1 MAKKSTVIGL
11 PIVPYNQ
18 NKHSDVVQYLEY
30 IEDFLMKVY
39 TPDDAPPVPPEEESA
54 RRERVLKNVNVPLC
68 GDLLGRERVT
78 GAKKT
83 RMGCDLHTER
93 FDNITENA
101 TLWHA
106 KQSFLGVSCSKMSYI
121 VSSRKSLE
129 SCVIVSNL

>member
-1 MAKKSTVIGL
+1 
-11 PIVPYNQ
+11 
-18 NKHSDVVQYLEY
+18 
-30 IEDFLMKVY
+30 MKVY
-39 TPDDAPPVPPEEESA
+39 APDGEPPVPPGASSEEESA

-93 FDNITENA
+93 FDNITENV

-106 KQSFLGVSCSKMSYI
+106 NQSFLGVSCSNI
-121 VSSRKSLE
+121 RKTA
-129 SCVIVSNL
+129 VIVNCLIKPVCC

>member
-1 MAKKSTVIGL
+1 
-11 PIVPYNQ
+11 
-18 NKHSDVVQYLEY
+18 
-30 IEDFLMKVY
+30 MKVY
-39 TPDDAPPVPPEEESA
+39 TPDDDLPVPPGTSAEEESA

-106 KQSFLGVSCSKMSYI
+106 KQSFLGVSCSNVGYQPEKDLHVM
-121 VSSRKSLE
+121 
-129 SCVIVSNL
+129 

>member
-1 MAKKSTVIGL
+1 
-11 PIVPYNQ
+11 
-18 NKHSDVVQYLEY
+18 
-30 IEDFLMKVY
+30 MKVHA
-39 TPDDAPPVPPEEESA
+39 PDGEHPVPPAASSEEESA

-68 GDLLGRERVT
+68 GDLLGRERMT

-106 KQSFLGVSCSKMSYI
+106 KQSFLGVSCSNI
-121 VSSRKSLE
+121 RKTAVTVN
-129 SCVIVSNL
+129 CVIKPVCC

>member
-39 TPDDAPPVPPEEESA
+39 TPDDDPVPPGTSATEESA

-106 KQSFLGVSCSKMSYI
+106 KQSFLGVSCSDISYQPEKLLY
-121 VSSRKSLE
+121 VM
-129 SCVIVSNL
+129 